1 MLEINSKAPDFS
13 LPDENGTIHKLSD
26 YLGKKVVLYFY
37 PKDNTSGCTMQ
48 ALEFKRLFDDFNN
61 ANTIIIGI
69 SKDSIKS
76 HLNFKTKYEL
86 PFIILSDPNLEAINA
101 YNVYEEKSMYGR
113 KYMGVVRTTFVIDEE
128 GIIIS
133 KEEKVNAKENPY
145 CTLNIITNK

>member
-61 ANTIIIGI
+61 ANIIIGI

-113 KYMGVVRTTFVIDEE
+113 KYMGVVRSTFIIDEK
-128 GIIIS
+128 GFIKDI
-133 KEEKVNAKENPY
+133 KRKVNAFKNAED
-145 CTLNIITNK
+145 TLCLLNK